1 MRKGQKMRQ
10 VSKDAIKAARAKQVH
25 PSMKARGYTFEMVM
39 ERKANGLQWCCG
51 YCKDFIP
58 PTQFKDPSSPKCREC
73 VKNKRAEWRSKQ
85 SAERLQD
92 EARKTREWRADNPSY
107 DRRRHLLRKYGVD
120 PKWYEKQLTLQ
131 NGKCALCPA
140 TSGRQN
146 EECLLFVD
154 HDHETG
160 KPRGLLCSRC
170 NVHLG
175 IYEQLPLWHRMA
187 RRYLRI
193 HKNKKGLNTGANFSA
208 HLPKNVTLVAE

>member
-10 VSKDAIKAARAKQVH
+10 VSKDALRAARMKQVH
-25 PSMKARGYTFEMVM
+25 PTMAARGYTLEMIA
-39 ERKANGLQWCCG
+39 ERKASGFQWCSG
-51 YCKDFIP
+51 YCKDFIS
-58 PTQFKDPSSPKCREC
+58 PTLFKDDKSRLCREC
-73 VKNKRAEWRSKQ
+73 VKGKRAEWRSKQ
-85 SAERLQD
+85 SDERLKE
-92 EARKTREWRADNPSY
+92 EARKTKEWRSQNPHY
-107 DRRRHLLRKYGVD
+107 ERRRHLLRKYGVD
-120 PKWYEKQLTLQ
+120 PKWYEKQLSLQ
-131 NGKCALCPA
+131 EGHCALCPA

-193 HKNKKGLNTGANFSA
+193 HRNKKGMNTGANFDA
-208 HLPKNVTLVAE
+208 YRGKVGAR